1 MAVWFSASAVVPA
14 LASQWHLSDGA
25 AAWMTAPVQAGF
37 VLGAVGSAV
46 LGLADRIRPH
56 LLVAGCAAGA
66 AGCTL
71 LMALFADGLPAAVP
85 LRFATGAFLAG
96 VYPVCMKLMA
106 SWSPPAGRALAM
118 GALIGCL
125 ALGSALP
132 HLIDGLGRL
141 NWRAVLTAAAA
152 TAFCAAIVAGA
163 LVRPG
168 PQFPA
173 GGGTGRRRY
182 ALAMFSDR
190 GPRLVSLAYF
200 GHMWELYA
208 LWTWLPT
215 FLIVSRTTTTGLPAP
230 GASGI
235 DAFLAIGVAGLP
247 ALAAVLHRGPPVAAR
262 LHHGVG
268 RGGHRRLRRVLH
280 HAQRSGRPA
289 LPRHR
294 ADHPDGHRLPADHRH
309 DPGDSADRRR
319 HRLALRL
326 PGPRGRAH
334 DRAARPDRPDP
345 RYETER
351 PGIYLYGKDTVM
363 TSCWPSGPPAI
374 GTTAELSRTIG
385 PDDIDRFTDI
395 SGDRN
400 PLHYDLAAAR
410 ASRFGEIVVQG
421 GITSAILNAVV
432 AERLPGPGTVF
443 LNVNWDFKAPVRP
456 GDVITGRVEVIEARA
471 DKPVTK
477 LRTTVTRG
485 DGTVALDGTAVCYTM
500 AITAERHQRG

>member
-1 MAVWFSASAVVPA
+1 VQRGLIALVLVLAMAVWFSASAVVPA
-14 LASQWHLSDGA
+14 LAGQWHLSAGA

-37 VLGAVGSAV
+37 VLGAVGSAG

-56 LLVAGCAAGA
+56 LLVASCAAGA

-71 LMALFADGLPAAVP
+71 LMALFADGLLAAVP

-141 NWRAVLTAAAA
+141 NWRAVLAAAAA

-173 GGGTGRRRY
+173 EGGTGRSRY
-182 ALAMFSDR
+182 ALAMFADR

-215 FLIVSRTTTTGLPAP
+215 FLVVSRTTTTGLPAP

-235 DAFLAIGVAGLP
+235 DAFLAIGVAAAAAALAVSGACCLLSPLFFTAGRPWLLAFTTVWGAAVIADSGVFSTMLSEVADRRYLGTALTTQTAIGFLLTIVTIQVIPLTAAVTGWRYAFLVLAAGPMTALP
-247 ALAAVLHRGPPVAAR
+247 ALAALSR
-262 LHHGVG
+262 
-268 RGGHRRLRRVLH
+268 
-280 HAQRSGRPA
+280 QIRPNA
-289 LPRHR
+289 LP
-294 ADHPDGHRLPADHRH
+294 
-309 DPGDSADRRR
+309 STF
-319 HRLALRL
+319 
-326 PGPRGRAH
+326 
-334 DRAARPDRPDP
+334 
-345 RYETER
+345 TER
-351 PGIYLYGKDTVM
+351 T
-363 TSCWPSGPPAI
+363 
-374 GTTAELSRTIG
+374 LS
-385 PDDIDRFTDI
+385 
-395 SGDRN
+395 
-400 PLHYDLAAAR
+400 
-410 ASRFGEIVVQG
+410 
-421 GITSAILNAVV
+421 
-432 AERLPGPGTVF
+432 
-443 LNVNWDFKAPVRP
+443 
-456 GDVITGRVEVIEARA
+456 
-471 DKPVTK
+471 
-477 LRTTVTRG
+477 
-485 DGTVALDGTAVCYTM
+485 
-500 AITAERHQRG
+500 